1 VLKKYRITNFIFLRN
16 FCFQVEDLTIQA
28 SCLRTGIS
36 DLRSKTEADQE
47 TINALRADLKTCDE
61 NFAVARQNIKFV
73 QEKLQKAQVVND
85 EVKQQFPVRKRCGA
99 IILKFFPISF

>member
-1 VLKKYRITNFIFLRN
+1 LQN

>member
-1 VLKKYRITNFIFLRN
+1 LQN

-47 TINALRADLKTCDE
+47 TINALRADLKTRDE
-61 NFAVARQNIKFV
+61 NFAVARQNIKFG